1 MTWTDLG
8 AWTSRATVTK
18 TRLDQ
23 ISDNFSELKAHT
35 HDGTDGD
42 GSSAI
47 TPVSV
52 TASGLIKSTS
62 ASAGIG
68 YATGAGGTQ
77 TQGTSKSTSVTLNTI
92 CGQITTHNANLNAG
106 ASVIFQLANSRI
118 AAGDVAIVNVADN
131 AATDNVYRIEVAMIG
146 AGFINLR
153 LTNTSG
159 GNLAEAVRINFA
171 VIKAVTS

>member
-23 ISDNFSELKAHT
+23 ISDNFTMLKAHVHT
-35 HDGTDGD
+35 GASGD
-42 GSSAI
+42 GGSAL
-47 TPVSV
+47 TPASV

-62 ASAGIG
+62 DTGGVG

-77 TQGTSKSTSVTLNTI
+77 TQGTSKSTSVTLNKI
-92 CGQITTHNANLNAG
+92 CGQITTHNAALNAG
-106 ASVIFQLANSRI
+106 ASVIFQLANNKI
-118 AAGDVAIVNVADN
+118 AAGDVVLVQVADN
-131 AATDNVYRIEVAMIG
+131 AATDNVYQVVVIMVG
-146 AGFINLR
+146 AGFANLR
-153 LTNTSG
+153 LTNISA
-159 GNLAEAVRINFA
+159 GNLSEAVLINFA